1 MKRVIFLALTCFMIV
16 TIGCSN
22 QKGKTQ
28 EEPAAVP
35 FSKSVQIQGAVG
47 NLEAELQIPTLKTNE
62 KCPLVIIMHGVF
74 SNREFP
80 VLTEIA
86 DSLQSQGIAS
96 IRFDFNGHGESDGEF
111 INMTVPSEV
120 KDAKA
125 VFEYCKS
132 LYFVSDISLLGH
144 SQGGVVTSLTAG
156 ELKDAVK
163 SVVLLA
169 PAAVME
175 DQVSAGMMMGVTFD
189 PENIPEFITVFNHQV
204 GREYLST
211 ILTLNIYP
219 RAAEY
224 KGPVCIIHGKADQ
237 VVPYSYGERYDEIY
251 SNSTLHLLDGEN
263 HLFNQNQSLAAKI
276 AVDFLAEQ

>member
-1 MKRVIFLALTCFMIV
+1 MKRVVFLAFIGFMAIAM
-16 TIGCSN
+16 GCSN
-22 QKGKTQ
+22 QKGNAQ
-28 EEPAAVP
+28 NEPAAAP
-35 FSKSVQIQGAVG
+35 ATKEVQIQGAVG
-47 NLEAELQIPTLKTNE
+47 NLVAELQIPALKQNE

-86 DSLQSQGIAS
+86 DSLQSKGIAS

-111 INMTVPSEV
+111 IDMTVPSEV

-125 VFEYCKS
+125 VFEYCKT
-132 LYFVSDISLLGH
+132 LDFVSDISMLGH
-144 SQGGVVTSLTAG
+144 SQGGVVTSLAAG

-175 DQVSAGMMMGVTFD
+175 DQVSSGMMMGVTFD
-189 PENIPEFITVFNHQV
+189 PENIPESINVFNHQV
-204 GREYLST
+204 GREYLAT
-211 ILTLNIYP
+211 ILSLNIYA

-224 KGPVCIIHGKADQ
+224 KGPVCLIQGKADQ
-237 VVPYSYGERYDEIY
+237 VVPYKYAEKYDEIY
-251 SNSTLHLLDGEN
+251 DNSTLHLLDGEN
-263 HLFNQNQSLAAKI
+263 HMFNQNQSLDAKI
-276 AVDFLAEQ
+276 AVDFLVEQ